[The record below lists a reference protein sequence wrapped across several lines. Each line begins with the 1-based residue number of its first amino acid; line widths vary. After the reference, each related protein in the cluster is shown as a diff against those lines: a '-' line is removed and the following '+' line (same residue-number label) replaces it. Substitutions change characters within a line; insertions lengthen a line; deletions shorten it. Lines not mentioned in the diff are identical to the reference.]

1 MNKFTGEKTTRG
13 LLLRKNKVD
22 FSGGVLV
29 YELRAVKTS
38 DGVLLSVSAK
48 LGEEISSCLF
58 AARIGEVLKFYK
70 NVVENTVTPCTLS
83 DVAEDFKNQFILDRV
98 N

>member
-1 MNKFTGEKTTRG
+1 MNKFTGEKTPRG

-48 LGEEISSCLF
+48 LGEDISSCLF
-58 AARIGEVLKFYK
+58 ATRIGEVLKFYK

-83 DVAEDFKNQFILDRV
+83 DVAEDFKNQFILE
-98 N
+98 

>member
-1 MNKFTGEKTTRG
+1 MNKFTGEKTPRG
-13 LLLRKNKVD
+13 PLLRKNKVD

-48 LGEEISSCLF
+48 LGEDISSCLF
-58 AARIGEVLKFYK
+58 ATRIGEVLKFYK

-83 DVAEDFKNQFILDRV
+83 DVAEDFKNQFILE
-98 N
+98 